1 MEENKRN
8 KGVITI
14 IVCVSLSV
22 ISLIIQYFFKG
33 GV

>member
-8 KGVITI
+8 KDVITI